1 MDFNVEFIRIA
12 AFIGA
17 GISVGIASISAGIGE
32 GYTAGHATQAIMKQP
47 KANEGILRNMLVS
60 QAVTETG
67 AIFALVISLL
77 LIFGGF
83 DKIEGGWYKAS
94 ALLAAGFAMGFGSIG
109 PGFGS
114 GYTGAQACKA
124 LGRMP
129 VYSNAI
135 SGNMLIGQALAQT
148 DSIFALVVALLLLYS
163 TPNQPVDATVG
174 KIIAQSVA
182 YLGAGVAIGIGTI
195 GPGAAIGFV
204 AGRST
209 EMIGRYPKNRGI
221 LTRTMFLGA
230 AVSESTAIY
239 ALVIS
244 FLLMFAI

>member
-1 MDFNVEFIRIA
+1 MEFTKEIIQIT

-17 GISVGIASISAGIGE
+17 GISVGIASISAGVGE
-32 GYTAGHATQAIMKQP
+32 GYTAGSAVKSMTRQP
-47 KANEGILRNMLVS
+47 KAHENLIRSMLVS

-67 AIFALVISLL
+67 AIFALVVSLL

-83 DKIEGGWYKAS
+83 DTVSGGWYRAAS
-94 ALLAAGFAMGFGSIG
+94 LLAAGFAMGFGSIG

-114 GYTGAQACKA
+114 GYTGGQACKS

-129 VYSNAI
+129 RHNNAI

-148 DSIFALVVALLLLYS
+148 DSIFSLVVALLLLYS
-163 TPNQPVDATVG
+163 TPDQPQNATASM
-174 KIIAQSVA
+174 IILKCVA
-182 YLGAGVAIGIGTI
+182 FMGAGLAIGFGTI

-204 AGRST
+204 SGRT
-209 EMIGRYPKNRGI
+209 NDMIGRYPQKRGL